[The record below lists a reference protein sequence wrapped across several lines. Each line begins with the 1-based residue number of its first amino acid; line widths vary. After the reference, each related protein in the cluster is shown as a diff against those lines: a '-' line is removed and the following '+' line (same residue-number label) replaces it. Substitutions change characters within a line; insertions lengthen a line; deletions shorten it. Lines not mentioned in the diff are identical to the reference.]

1 MKAVSGLI
9 RLHRWQLDEKRRNL
23 GDLERMKDD
32 FERQVTRLDSEIL
45 AEQKIADDV
54 EARFAYGAYA
64 QKAVERRAT
73 LLRSIADLATQIA
86 AAREEVA
93 DAFQEIKKYEILQE
107 QRDRRTREW
116 TTRKEQS
123 VQDEMALQGY
133 RRRQGGE

>member
-23 GDLERMKDD
+23 GDLERMKED
-32 FERQVTRLDSEIL
+32 FERQVARLDAEIL
-45 AEQKIADDV
+45 AEQKVANDH

-64 QKAVERRAT
+64 QIAVQRRGT
-73 LLRSIADLATQIA
+73 IQRSIADLTVQIL
-86 AAREEVA
+86 AAREDVA
-93 DAFQEIKKYEILQE
+93 QAFQEIKKYEILQE

-123 VQDEMALQGY
+123 SQDEMAIQGF
-133 RRRQGGE
+133 RRRQGSD

>member
-23 GDLERMKDD
+23 GDLERMKED
-32 FERQVTRLDSEIL
+32 FERQVARLDAEIL
-45 AEQKIADDV
+45 AEQRVANDD

-64 QKAVERRAT
+64 RITVQRRAT
-73 LLRSIADLATQIA
+73 IQRSIADLTVQIL
-86 AAREEVA
+86 AAREDVA
-93 DAFQEIKKYEILQE
+93 QAFQEIKKYEILQE

-123 VQDEMALQGY
+123 SQDEMAIQGF
-133 RRRQGGE
+133 RRRQGSD